1 MKVQIPDEIFSI
13 QKWECTV
20 KSNRSV
26 ATFIKE
32 LIVELPAGESIN
44 FKSGGYIQ
52 IDIPKYK
59 LSYSDFDIEDQYRT
73 DWDKLQP
80 QEKKEEY
87 GKNFKLEKAVK
98 EHGAKNLYK
107 ITSRGESKFEKI
119 KNNCLDRDT
128 QIIMGIPYSE
138 GEDKDYMGS
147 AGTKDIDE

>member
-1 MKVQIPDEIFSI
+1 MTRHKPSGYVNLKILAFLSDGRWWVLPHILLSMNVTNVLNIQRVKDDMIDLKKLEII
-13 QKWECTV
+13 
-20 KSNRSV
+20 
-26 ATFIKE
+26 
-32 LIVELPAGESIN
+32 L
-44 FKSGGYIQ
+44 
-52 IDIPKYK
+52 D
-59 LSYSDFDIEDQYRT
+59 RT

-147 AGTKDIDE
+147 AGTKDGDE